1 MYRKLSIPVG
11 VAVLAALALVGMLGI
26 FAFNAAQPAQAA
38 GVSNLMVEVSNSG
51 AGATGVD
58 YTFEFTTT
66 EQLEPTNFIE
76 ITIPDGFPNSDFTGR
91 SDTQDATL
99 AVGTADAMALEAT
112 LADPGVYS
120 VPVNVRIASGMMV
133 TVVLTGLTNPATA
146 TTGNW
151 MVDTDFGSADVQSA
165 MVTIGD
171 MGDGMNGNGDGT
183 TPMPG
188 DYSVSARP
196 VDPGEPAQITLK
208 FMNPTDL
215 DIDQFITFVVEDD
228 MGVPSTINPNTVS
241 ITGMGTEDSSSQTA
255 APNGVIV
262 EEDTD
267 AETYEITV
275 FIGDM
280 STAAD
285 EATED
290 GLAAGAVTV
299 VFRQNAGFTN
309 RTEGGT
315 DDWSFFTATTGSSSS
330 TTEIGSYTVPFLVE
344 LSSYKD
350 GRGEEIIAFAY
361 GFKNG
366 TTVRFWRDQNGDGV
380 IDTNEPDLCNAT
392 ASGDDIAECSFTLA
406 NPPFVGGHGRMDT
419 ARGVN
424 YINAVDGRGNTGTP
438 SRLHMLELEPSITIT
453 PKQGAPGDSINVQVL
468 DLEED
473 DRIAW
478 IRLARRDALCG
489 SSAEDSDDA
498 DSCAGFFDTGSN
510 SAGANGV
517 LSFSFEIPSS
527 VDGRAISPGI
537 QDLRVDTVGGKD
549 ANTNIAIATGELQL
563 SSTDVL
569 PNQRVSISASGF
581 TKSSNNTGDR
591 AAWFG
596 GKRPDSLGADDHE
609 CSGQTM
615 QGSVKLGGQDIPWN
629 RINDGDGIEVTSG
642 GTWSAPLDFPVNRT
656 TTVAG
661 TYELRIVD
669 CRGGI
674 ATVDLTFPQR
684 EVTLS
689 PEEGG
694 VGSEVVISG
703 KNFPVENDH
712 SPTKAYEVQ
721 VIYDADVEEEEDDVD
736 PNAVGS
742 FTIILEVPEDATI
755 PSNNTVSVEFTDDNR
770 APVLET
776 FTHRIPQG
784 TISFDRNTGPENS
797 VLTVEAK
804 GFARYT
810 SMDKVEFGDRD
821 ILPIPKPSTDTNG
834 NGEFQIRIPGAD
846 PGIFIIRVEIADV
859 VATHTFTVTEGGGAE
874 DAEVETVL
882 GNIMSED
889 ALDRIFRFDN
899 TTKMWEWYISDP
911 AFASTNNLAGLSS
924 GDLVYIKVTK
934 DVTADVLGASVTL
947 TCTNAGT
954 DTEDCWNLIAIP

>member
-1 MYRKLSIPVG
+1 M
-11 VAVLAALALVGMLGI
+11 
-26 FAFNAAQPAQAA
+26 
-38 GVSNLMVEVSNSG
+38 
-51 AGATGVD
+51 
-58 YTFEFTTT
+58 
-66 EQLEPTNFIE
+66 
-76 ITIPDGFPNSDFTGR
+76 
-91 SDTQDATL
+91 
-99 AVGTADAMALEAT
+99 
-112 LADPGVYS
+112 
-120 VPVNVRIASGMMV
+120 
-133 TVVLTGLTNPATA
+133 
-146 TTGNW
+146 
-151 MVDTDFGSADVQSA
+151 
-165 MVTIGD
+165 
-171 MGDGMNGNGDGT
+171 
-183 TPMPG
+183 
-188 DYSVSARP
+188 
-196 VDPGEPAQITLK
+196 
-208 FMNPTDL
+208 
-215 DIDQFITFVVEDD
+215 
-228 MGVPSTINPNTVS
+228 
-241 ITGMGTEDSSSQTA
+241 
-255 APNGVIV
+255 
-262 EEDTD
+262 
-267 AETYEITV
+267 
-275 FIGDM
+275 
-280 STAAD
+280 
-285 EATED
+285 
-290 GLAAGAVTV
+290 
-299 VFRQNAGFTN
+299 
-309 RTEGGT
+309 
-315 DDWSFFTATTGSSSS
+315 
-330 TTEIGSYTVPFLVE
+330 PFLVE

-350 GRGEEIIAFAY
+350 GRGEEITAFAY

-366 TTVRFWRDQNGDGV
+366 TTVRFWRDQDGDGA
-380 IDTNEPDLCNAT
+380 IDTNESELCDAT
-392 ASGDDIAECSFTLA
+392 ASGDDIAECTFTLA
-406 NPPFVGGHGRMDT
+406 NPPFVGGHGSMG
-419 ARGVN
+419 ASRGVN

-468 DLEED
+468 DLEEGD
-473 DRIAW
+473 QVNL
-478 IRLARRDALCG
+478 IRFARRDRLCDG
-489 SSAEDSDDA
+489 VQ
-498 DSCAGFFDTGSN
+498 SCTNFFDSGTN
-510 SAGANGV
+510 LAGANGV

-527 VDGRAISPGI
+527 VGGMAISPGI
-537 QDLRVDTVGGKD
+537 QDLRVDTVRDKD
-549 ANTNIAIATGELQL
+549 ANTNIDIATGELQL
-563 SSTDVL
+563 SSTIVL

-581 TKSSNNTGDR
+581 TKSSNNAGDQ

-596 GKRPDSLGADDHE
+596 GKRPESLGADDHE
-609 CSGQTM
+609 CPSQTM
-615 QGSVKLGGQDIPWN
+615 QGSVKLGGQDIHWN
-629 RINDGDGIEVTSG
+629 RINDGDGVEVTSG
-642 GTWSAPLDFPVNRT
+642 GTWSAPLDLPVNRT

-742 FTIILEVPEDATI
+742 FTIVLEVPEDATI

-784 TISFDRNTGPENS
+784 TISFDRDTGPENS

-821 ILPIPKPSTDTNG
+821 ILPLPKPSTDTYG

-859 VATHTFTVTEGGGAE
+859 VATHTYTVIEGGGAE
-874 DAEVETVL
+874 DAAVETVL

-899 TTKMWEWYISDP
+899 TTKMWEWYIGDP
-911 AFASTNNLAGLSS
+911 AFASTNNLSGLSS

-934 DVTADVLGASVTL
+934 DVTADVLGTSITL

-954 DTEDCWNLIAIP
+954 DTEDCWNLVAIP

>member
-1 MYRKLSIPVG
+1 MSKQLQILAG
-11 VAVLAALALVGMLGI
+11 AAMFAALALAGALGI
-26 FAFNAAQPAQAA
+26 FAFSGAQPVHADSHVTRSFSATQVAT
-38 GVSNLMVEVSNSG
+38 GGTVDVEITKVGGGFLASVTETLPDGWDYQSASVPNGDSVTVTESGQMITFDVLSGEPVTYTAMAPSTDGRGMFSGMASIDGGTASAVGGDMYVTVG
-51 AGATGVD
+51 AG
-58 YTFEFTTT
+58 
-66 EQLEPTNFIE
+66 
-76 ITIPDGFPNSDFTGR
+76 DG
-91 SDTQDATL
+91 
-99 AVGTADAMALEAT
+99 
-112 LADPGVYS
+112 
-120 VPVNVRIASGMMV
+120 
-133 TVVLTGLTNPATA
+133 
-146 TTGNW
+146 
-151 MVDTDFGSADVQSA
+151 
-165 MVTIGD
+165 
-171 MGDGMNGNGDGT
+171 GT
-183 TPMPG
+183 TPDPDPDPG
-188 DYSVSARP
+188 DYSVNARP

-241 ITGMGTEDSSSQTA
+241 ITGMGTSAGSGSQTA
-255 APNGVIV
+255 PPNGVIV

-290 GLAAGAVTV
+290 GLAAGAATV

-350 GRGEEIIAFAY
+350 GRGEEIVAFAY

-424 YINAVDGRGNTGTP
+424 YINAVDGRGNTGTK

-468 DLEED
+468 DLEEN

-489 SSAEDSDDA
+489 SGGETSADA
-498 DSCAGFFDTGSN
+498 NNCAGFFDTGSN

-581 TKSSNNTGDR
+581 TKSSNNMGDR

-609 CSGQTM
+609 CSGQAM

-882 GNIMSED
+882 ANVISAE
-889 ALDRIFRFDN
+889 ALDRVFRFDN
-899 TTKMWEWYISDP
+899 STKSWEWYISDP
-911 AFASTNNLAGLSS
+911 AFSASNNLGGLSS

-934 DVTADVLGASVTL
+934 DVTADVLGTSITL

-954 DTEDCWNLIAIP
+954 DTEDCWNLVAIP

>member
-11 VAVLAALALVGMLGI
+11 VAMLAALALVGMLGI
-26 FAFNAAQPAQAA
+26 FAFNAAQPAQADGIGSA
-38 GVSNLMVEVSNSG
+38 TVSVGDSMTG
-51 AGATGVD
+51 AMTD
-58 YTFEFTTT
+58 YTFSVTTNAAIVENT
-66 EQLEPTNFIE
+66 FINLDPPTGYTVAERAFNGTVDG
-76 ITIPDGFPNSDFTGR
+76 ITATVSARAGGAYNVALPVAVDSGATVMIVIP
-91 SDTQDATL
+91 
-99 AVGTADAMALEAT
+99 
-112 LADPGVYS
+112 
-120 VPVNVRIASGMMV
+120 
-133 TVVLTGLTNPATA
+133 GLMNPATA
-146 TTGNW
+146 GTYTW
-151 MVDTDFGSADVQSA
+151 MVDSALGDAAPVSA
-165 MVTIGD
+165 EVTIE
-171 MGDGMNGNGDGT
+171 DGGNGGT
-183 TPMPG
+183 APMAG

-228 MGVPSTINPNTVS
+228 MGVPSSINPNTVS
-241 ITGMGTEDSSSQTA
+241 ITGMGTSAGSGSQTA
-255 APNGVIV
+255 PPNGVIV

-290 GLAAGAVTV
+290 GLAAGAATV

-406 NPPFVGGHGRMDT
+406 NPPFVGGHGRIMDT

-609 CSGQTM
+609 CSGQNM

-755 PSNNTVSVEFTDDNR
+755 PSNNTVSVEFIDDNR

-821 ILPIPKPSTDTNG
+821 ILPLPKPSTDTNG

-882 GNIMSED
+882 ANIMSED

-899 TTKMWEWYISDP
+899 ATKMWQWYILDP
-911 AFASTNNLAGLSS
+911 AFASTNNLGGLSS
-924 GDLVYIKVTK
+924 GDLVYIKATK
-934 DVTADVLGASVTL
+934 DVTADVLGTSITL
-947 TCTNAGT
+947 TCTNVGT
-954 DTEDCWNLIAIP
+954 DTEDCWNLVAIP